1 MKHIETCI
9 DINAPVARVW
19 AALTDFEA
27 YPEWNPRSRIT
38 GVAAPGERLV
48 VAPGPDAEGMQSFP
62 GLLAGLL
69 LRRYGADTE
78 AGFQAVNEALKTRSE
93 TLTATADADSV
104 AA

>member
-1 MKHIETCI
+1 MRELFDGEHSF
-9 DINAPVARVW
+9 RVES
-19 AALTDFEA
+19 LGEG
-27 YPEWNPRSRIT
+27 RSRLIQSESL
-38 GVAAPGERLV
+38 GEGRSRLI
-48 VAPGPDAEGMQSFP
+48 QSESFS

-93 TLTATADADSV
+93 TLTATVDADSV